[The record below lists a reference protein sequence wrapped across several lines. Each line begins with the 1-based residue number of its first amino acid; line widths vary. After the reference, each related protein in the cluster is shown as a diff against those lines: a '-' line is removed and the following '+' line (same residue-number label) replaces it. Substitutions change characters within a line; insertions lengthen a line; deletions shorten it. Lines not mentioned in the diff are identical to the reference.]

1 MLMDLRNSNHSLNYK
16 YVSIRFTILNLM
28 DFFRFIRI
36 TDFQSEESAIAK
48 LHPISFGFSYENWG
62 KTV

>member
-1 MLMDLRNSNHSLNYK
+1 
-16 YVSIRFTILNLM
+16 M

-62 KTV
+62 KTI